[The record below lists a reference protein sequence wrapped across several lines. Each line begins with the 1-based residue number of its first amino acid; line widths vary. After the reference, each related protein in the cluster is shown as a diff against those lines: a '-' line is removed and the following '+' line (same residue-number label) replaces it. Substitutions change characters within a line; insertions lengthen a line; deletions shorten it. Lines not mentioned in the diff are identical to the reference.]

1 MISRLNSEIC
11 ILTHFY
17 FQTFQSDTYEYDIKF
32 SKKIDYSL
40 ITVSSKAAS
49 NSTLPYRTSCWGSSD
64 TVDPSNQKLYVSAQ
78 VEQGNRPVLNAKVE

>member
-1 MISRLNSEIC
+1 MYILNPSY
-11 ILTHFY
+11 LLNFL
-17 FQTFQSDTYEYDIKF
+17 SDTYEYEIRF